1 MGIVK
6 KSKSWERSC
15 LLMGLTNFW
24 GTRNNFGVIV
34 SFVYT
39 VFALFTFHI
48 LVTHRGPRGFIKKN
62 YFLQAFNLHAE
73 TLGVVKKSQL
83 HFHVV

>member
-24 GTRNNFGVIV
+24 GTRNNFGVIFFLCLHGFC
-34 SFVYT
+34 FVYISRPCH
-39 VFALFTFHI
+39 L
-48 LVTHRGPRGFIKKN
+48 LWPEG
-62 YFLQAFNLHAE
+62 LH
-73 TLGVVKKSQL
+73 
-83 HFHVV
+83 